1 MDSIDV
7 LIDDQIFLMH
17 ARGGISRYFAE
28 LLREF
33 DTHPEWGI
41 NALTSVRYSP
51 NQHLREV
58 DPGVRDL
65 PFPEMTRRWKVAKRL
80 ARYPSSVIAGRLAP
94 DVVHFTYYDPRQLDS
109 FPGVP
114 KVVTVHDM
122 VPERLPAEL
131 VDGDPHLAK
140 RAYVDAAD
148 AVICVSQAT
157 RDDLFD
163 AWGEITD
170 KPVIVTGHGAAARF
184 NPGVAPAEPGY
195 RYLIHVG
202 SRDHYKN
209 FGMLMTAYAGSDA
222 HAAGVRLLAVGGG
235 PLTEAERELAA
246 TLGIAEDLLQLTA
259 EEAELPGLYRGAEAF
274 VFPSLLEGFG
284 IPVLEAMAT
293 GTPAVLAD
301 TPVFREVAGDA
312 AVYYPPEDPWA
323 LRAELNRLL
332 ADATARAELAAA
344 GVRRAAEYSWRRTA
358 LDTAELYR
366 ELAARRSAA

>member
-33 DTHPEWGI
+33 DSHPEWGV

-58 DPGVRDL
+58 DRSVRDL

-80 ARYPSSVIAGRLAP
+80 ARYPSAVIRGRLAP
-94 DVVHFTYYDPRQLDS
+94 DIVHYTYYNPQALTI

-140 RAYVDAAD
+140 RQFVDEAD
-148 AVICVSQAT
+148 AIICVSEAT
-157 RDDLFD
+157 RDDLFA

-170 KPVIVTGHGAAARF
+170 RPVIVTGHGASDRF
-184 NPGVAPAEPGY
+184 NPGVAPAQLGY
-195 RYLIHVG
+195 NYLLHVG

-222 HAAGVRLLAVGGG
+222 QAAGLRLVAVGGG
-235 PLTEAERELAA
+235 PLTEDELELAQ
-246 TLGIAEDLLQLTA
+246 TLGITDQLVQITA
-259 EEAELPGLYRGAEAF
+259 SEAELPGLYRGAELF

-301 TPVFREVAGDA
+301 TPVFREVAADA
-312 AVYYPPEDPWA
+312 AVYYSAEDPWA
-323 LRAELNRLL
+323 LRAEINRLCG
-332 ADATARAELAAA
+332 DPTARAELAAA
-344 GVRRAAEYSWRRTA
+344 GVRRAAEYSWQRTA
-358 LDTAELYR
+358 LATAELYR
-366 ELAARRSAA
+366 TLAAAKGQA

>member
-7 LIDDQIFLMH
+7 LIDDQIFLLQ

-33 DTHPEWGI
+33 DSHPEWGV

-51 NQHLREV
+51 NQHLHEV
-58 DPGVRDL
+58 DPSVSNL
-65 PFPEMTRRWKVAKRL
+65 PFPEMSRRWKAAKRL
-80 ARYPSSVIAGRLAP
+80 ARYPSAVIQGRLSP
-94 DVVHFTYYDPRQLDS
+94 DVVHFTYYDPRALNT

-131 VDGDPHLAK
+131 VDGDPHMAK
-140 RAYVDAAD
+140 KEFVAAAD
-148 AVICVSQAT
+148 AIICVSEAT
-157 RDDLFD
+157 RDDLFA

-170 KPVIVTGHGAAARF
+170 RPVIVTGHGASAKF
-184 NPGVAPAEPGY
+184 NPGVAPADPGY
-195 RYLIHVG
+195 RYLLHVG
-202 SRDHYKN
+202 ARDHYKN
-209 FGMLMTAYAGSDA
+209 FPMLMTAYAGSDA
-222 HAAGVRLLAVGGG
+222 QAAGIRLLAVGGG
-235 PLTEAERELAA
+235 PLTEAELELAT
-246 TLGIAEDLLQLTA
+246 TLGITNELVQLTA
-259 EEAELPGLYRGAEAF
+259 AEPDLPGLYRGAELF

-301 TPVFREVAGDA
+301 TPVFREVASDA
-312 AVYYPPEDPWA
+312 AAYYPPEDPWA
-323 LRAELNRLL
+323 LRAELNRLC
-332 ADATARAELAAA
+332 ADPTTRAELAAS
-344 GVRRAAEYSWRRTA
+344 GVRRASEYSWQRTA

-366 ELAARRSAA
+366 ALSATRSHQ